1 MPKLTVISDDITS
14 EIPFSHGPS
23 SSVRELLDG
32 AGQRVRS
39 GCRGNGACGLC
50 LVQIVAG
57 NNNGPTKNERLI
69 LSPEQLAR
77 NIRLACQL
85 TPENDLCIRIVSTAS
100 PSDWRDL
107 AAAPCTPTHLHPEV
121 GTQSTKTAYGLA
133 VDLGTTHISLSLW
146 DLKHGRRL
154 SGRTGQNP
162 QSCFGADVVTR
173 LNAAG
178 QSPEFARSLARMARD
193 AIQEA
198 LLDMCSRSGLDP
210 GEVVHVTIVGNT
222 PMLALLTESDS
233 QPLLQPRSWTQP
245 IHCRLHSPQ
254 TWARVMGIHP
264 DASVNVVS
272 PLAGFVGSDLLAGVA
287 ATGLMDQ
294 PGGLLIDFGTNSE
307 MALWDGKMLWATSA
321 AGGPAF
327 ESNQAQCGMPAEIG
341 SICSIDTVQ
350 TPLVLHFR
358 VIGGGEAKGICG
370 SGLIDLIA
378 ILRSRGVLTPTGKF
392 AAAHSG
398 DGFVVQ
404 SKSPSI
410 RLTKR
415 DVDTFQRAKAA
426 IGVGIRTLL
435 AKAHLSAEELSRICV
450 CGAFGQNLNVQSA
463 QSIGLLPKISPDC
476 IELCGN
482 TALAGCERLLL
493 SPTGSSDLESL
504 RKQATV
510 INLSQSSDFETLF
523 LESLYLQPLRM
534 DDHE

>member
-1 MPKLTVISDDITS
+1 MPRLTVITNDITHEMS
-14 EIPFSHGPS
+14 FSHGS
-23 SSVRELLDG
+23 TLREILD
-32 AGQRVRS
+32 AADLRVRS

-57 NNNGPTKNERLI
+57 NNNDLTKNERLL
-69 LSPEQLAR
+69 LSPEQLEQ

-85 TPENDLCIRIVSTAS
+85 MPENDLCVRIAGPTS

-107 AAAPCTPTHLHPEV
+107 AAAPCTPTHHHPEV
-121 GTQSTKTAYGLA
+121 GTQATKTTYGMA

-173 LNAAG
+173 LIAAG
-178 QSPEFARSLARMARD
+178 QSREFARRLARMAID
-193 AIQEA
+193 AVREG
-198 LLDMCSRSGLDP
+198 LLDMCSQNAIDP
-210 GEVVHVTIVGNT
+210 REVVHVTIVGNT
-222 PMLALLTESDS
+222 PMLALLTETDP
-233 QPLLQPRSWTQP
+233 QPLLQPSFWTQP
-245 IHCRLHSPQ
+245 IHCRPHSPQ
-254 TWARVMGIHP
+254 VRARVMGIHP
-264 DASVNVVS
+264 DAEVEVTP

-307 MALWDGKMLWATSA
+307 MALWDGKKLWVTSA

-341 SICSIDTVQ
+341 AIFSIDTGQ
-350 TPLVLHFR
+350 NPPELRFR

-370 SGLIDLIA
+370 SGLIDLMA

-392 AAAHSG
+392 AAPHSE

-404 SKSPSI
+404 GKSPSI

-426 IGVGIRTLL
+426 IGVGIKTLL
-435 AKAHLSAEELSRICV
+435 AKAQLSAEELSRICV

-463 QSIGLLPKISPDC
+463 QSIGLLPKISLDRV
-476 IELCGN
+476 ELCGN

-504 RKQATV
+504 RKYATV

-523 LESLYLQPLRM
+523 LESLYLQPLKVG
-534 DDHE
+534 EP